1 MPLYDFRCPRC
12 RHEEERLVRDSE
24 VQIECPQCLATDD
37 LGISMDKLIAAP
49 SFQIKGLRA
58 ANGYGLKFMDTYG
71 KSPVNGKETGCTF
84 NSNRGSVVDHNFAAK
99 DDNADG

>member
-1 MPLYDFRCPRC
+1 MPLYDFRCPNCQRVG
-12 RHEEERLVRDSE
+12 ERLVRDAN
-24 VQIECPQCLATDD
+24 VQVTCLWCDEHPVMER
-37 LGISMDKLIAAP
+37 LLSAP
-49 SFQIKGLRA
+49 SFKIKGLRA